1 MYKVLSICL
10 AFSLAM
16 SETTTIK
23 QNMVVDVTKDKANI
37 KKQKSGDPIELN
49 TLITKKSSF
58 KNEDRVQK
66 RAKKIKQKHDRS
78 KDEALKLQSILEENT
93 NQQNNTDQL
102 VQGQVEDSSPSL
114 DAQILR
120 EKQAKEHENQ
130 SPHNM
135 PGYIQ
140 GPKPYRKSSQSISK
154 YYVV

>member
-16 SETTTIK
+16 SETTTVK

-78 KDEALKLQSILEENT
+78 KDEALKLQSMLEENMINKT
-93 NQQNNTDQL
+93 T
-102 VQGQVEDSSPSL
+102 PISL
-114 DAQILR
+114 SRAR
-120 EKQAKEHENQ
+120 
-130 SPHNM
+130 
-135 PGYIQ
+135 
-140 GPKPYRKSSQSISK
+140 
-154 YYVV
+154 